1 MQVAMYIDRE
11 TVAFVPCRSSRSWM
25 RQRFPTARY
34 ACALTL
40 DDEPSGEWRPV
51 ADAMQRN
58 GFATM
63 SLAHAIMLLGEL
75 TPGDAVTD
83 ADRRADAALTGA
95 ARRAADAE
103 RFDAAWRHTK
113 GH

>member
-11 TVAFVPCRSSRSWM
+11 TVAFVPCRSSRNWM

-34 ACALTL
+34 ACVLAL

-51 ADAMQRN
+51 AEEMQRN

-63 SLAHAIMLLGEL
+63 SLARAIMLLGEL
-75 TPGDAVTD
+75 SPEEEVSE
-83 ADRRADAALTGA
+83 ADRRADAALSGA
-95 ARRAADAE
+95 ARRAADAD
-103 RFDAAWRHTK
+103 RFDMAWRHTK